1 MNAGAT
7 RRTGKDE
14 VLRTGLSSTCFHRD
28 TGGFLEGRWDKWMP
42 QLPKIPQQV
51 SIDLPY
57 LATRA
62 AATVCGAGSIQ
73 PGRTGWE
80 RHFYGKAK
88 PSGGSILIFR
98 APAESRKR
106 KHPGSSCSLAW
117 TRFKYLL
124 SPLHRGPVTSS
135 WALPQ
140 PRPRCPPTAAPRL
153 PRVLSAWTRGDGLEA
168 SETPGSSLRTLPGGQ
183 QPAETPTRSRAPC
196 PDAPCPRH
204 CAHFVPRT
212 SRAGE
217 GRFSHPRARAPRS
230 RGSKE
235 RRPRGAG
242 TSGVT
247 SKRPSDGQAGRAGG
261 NLQLLRGF
269 SLSTTTAAVLLA
281 QTRQLF
287 PKARPAQLPD
297 IKKKTT
303 KNNKQQ
309 AISKTPASESGQK
322 CY

>member
-1 MNAGAT
+1 MRDRESCARSTGQILPAGIPPGREVNAGAS
-7 RRTGKDE
+7 RRTGKGE

-28 TGGFLEGRWDKWMP
+28 TGGLPEGRWEGRRDKWMP

-73 PGRTGWE
+73 PGRTGRE

-117 TRFKYLL
+117 SRFKYLL

-140 PRPRCPPTAAPRL
+140 PRPRCPPTAAPRR
-153 PRVLSAWTRGDGLEA
+153 PRVLSA
-168 SETPGSSLRTLPGGQ
+168 RT
-183 QPAETPTRSRAPC
+183 
-196 PDAPCPRH
+196 
-204 CAHFVPRT
+204 
-212 SRAGE
+212 
-217 GRFSHPRARAPRS
+217 
-230 RGSKE
+230 
-235 RRPRGAG
+235 
-242 TSGVT
+242 
-247 SKRPSDGQAGRAGG
+247 
-261 NLQLLRGF
+261 
-269 SLSTTTAAVLLA
+269 
-281 QTRQLF
+281 
-287 PKARPAQLPD
+287 
-297 IKKKTT
+297 
-303 KNNKQQ
+303 
-309 AISKTPASESGQK
+309 
-322 CY
+322 